1 MGIGKYMTNNYIDVF
16 KDYDLFFLQYYYVII
31 VMSLNLYKF
40 LTKKIFYYVKQ

>member
-31 VMSLNLYKF
+31 VLFLFLYIIFTIKF
-40 LTKKIFYYVKQ
+40 FYYI